1 MAKADR
7 KVGNRALATTGG
19 HGGVGWSVLQQ
30 AMGLAAMR
38 PLVEQWAVSMAAPET
53 TCWWI
58 RALPVAMEVWAY
70 VRDHCHTTGDP
81 LPGTPVQLK
90 LGATDVVR
98 LPAGSVPYH
107 DPDGCTA
114 DDGPDGCSCK
124 MQRAGLLTLFRFDRK
139 AMAHDKRVCVK
150 GGQG

>member
-98 LPAGSVPYH
+98 LPAGSIPYH
-107 DPDGCTA
+107 DPLSPVLQTSPHSISIMIAIITIITIIIIRG
-114 DDGPDGCSCK
+114 
-124 MQRAGLLTLFRFDRK
+124 RWL
-139 AMAHDKRVCVK
+139 KRE
-150 GGQG
+150 